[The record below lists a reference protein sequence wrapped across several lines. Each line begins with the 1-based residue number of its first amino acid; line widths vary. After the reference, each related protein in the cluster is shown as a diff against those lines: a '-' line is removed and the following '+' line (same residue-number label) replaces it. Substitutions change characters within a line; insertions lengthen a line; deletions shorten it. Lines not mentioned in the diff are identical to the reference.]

1 MNAPETVSAPLESSR
16 LGSVRS
22 PSGPQRRPRRR
33 TRRSTRS
40 RTKRGPRRAVGSVI
54 RWLVAGIPLILV
66 TGCFDEAD
74 PNREPPAGG
83 DHLVPVQEA
92 ERLASAA
99 RERLEASDG
108 GRLVLRAIEAHGGLE
123 AWYRAPTSSY
133 TWEYANVG
141 SDVRF
146 KSFLVADNRTREV
159 YHDLLTTGSYDAPG

>member
-1 MNAPETVSAPLESSR
+1 M
-16 LGSVRS
+16 
-22 PSGPQRRPRRR
+22 
-33 TRRSTRS
+33 
-40 RTKRGPRRAVGSVI
+40 GSVI

-99 RERLEASDG
+99 RERLEA
-108 GRLVLRAIEAHGGLE
+108 
-123 AWYRAPTSSY
+123 WYRAPTSSY

>member
-1 MNAPETVSAPLESSR
+1 MNAPETVSPPLESSR
-16 LGSVRS
+16 SESMRS
-22 PSGPQRRPRRR
+22 PSGPQRRPRR
-33 TRRSTRS
+33 
-40 RTKRGPRRAVGSVI
+40 AAGSVI
-54 RWLVAGIPLILV
+54 RWLLAGIPVILV

-99 RERLEASDG
+99 RDRLEANDG
-108 GRLVLRAIEAHGGLE
+108 GQLVLRAIEAHGGLE